1 MFDIGFWELLLILL
15 LMLFVLG
22 PERLPVV
29 AGYMGKWFGKIQRH
43 FYSIRDSIDQETES
57 SEINTI
63 IKEQKD
69 HMKRIKDEVETIKD
83 DKNNILILVH
93 DDQHL
98 QEDFVP
104 SVPGA
109 GLVKSGVQ
117 PDDGE
122 NTMKEL
128 NTTPAATWLAAGGHC
143 KAV

>member
-69 HMKRIKDEVETIKD
+69 HMKRI
-83 DKNNILILVH
+83 
-93 DDQHL
+93 
-98 QEDFVP
+98 
-104 SVPGA
+104 
-109 GLVKSGVQ
+109 
-117 PDDGE
+117 
-122 NTMKEL
+122 
-128 NTTPAATWLAAGGHC
+128 
-143 KAV
+143 